1 MGKMKEL
8 YIKMLEEN
16 YTEDPSEYI
25 KNHANKIYEGFSTTN
40 ILCPNC
46 MKEKLAQD
54 SETDLTCFKCG
65 HDFIK
70 INKNSVRFK

>member
-8 YIKMLEEN
+8 YIKMLEER
-16 YTEDPSEYI
+16 YTGDPSEYL
-25 KNHANKIYEGFSTTN
+25 KDYANKIYEGFSLTN

-65 HDFIK
+65 YDFIK
-70 INKNSVRFK
+70 INENSVKFK